1 MSTSYLDSG
10 RVGQKRRTWQALVD
24 AARQLVADGTPVTVD
39 AAAAHARISRAT
51 AYRYFPT
58 KDDLLLAAHP
68 EVTFTSLLPDS
79 PPHDARTRLDL
90 VVTAFTK
97 LILDTEPQQ
106 RAMLRA
112 SLEQPRPRL
121 PLRRGRG
128 IGWIAEAVE
137 PLEPK
142 LGASGVQRL
151 ARAIRSAI
159 GIEALVWLTD
169 IGGLTREEAA
179 ATMRWS
185 ALSMLEAA
193 VRERPSLPGHSNQ
206 STDES

>member
-1 MSTSYLDSG
+1 
-10 RVGQKRRTWQALVD
+10 
-24 AARQLVADGTPVTVD
+24 D
-39 AAAAHARISRAT
+39 AAAARARISRAT

-58 KDDLLLAAHP
+58 KDDLLVAAHP
-68 EVTFTSLLPDS
+68 ELTFTSLLPDS
-79 PPHDARTRLDL
+79 PPRDGRTRLDL

-97 LILDTEPQQ
+97 LILETEPQQ
-106 RAMLRA
+106 RATLRA

-128 IGWIAEAVE
+128 IGWIAEALE
-137 PLEPK
+137 PLEPR

-185 ALSMLEAA
+185 ALSMLESAL
-193 VRERPSLPGHSNQ
+193 REEPPLPGRRNQ
-206 STDES
+206 SSQEN